1 MLRVDILLTL
11 TCEYANDTT
20 GLSNFTCNSSFI
32 DIMIPSFRRLKTL
45 VQLKTLVFACITGV
59 FAVSLPVDITNIR
72 ITQAEAASTGK
83 SGLPLPRFVSLKSK
97 RVNMRVGPGREFQVV
112 WRYLKTGLPM
122 EIIQEY
128 DNWRKVRDPEGNEGW
143 ILHSLLSSKRTAVI
157 NPWETDPSKGLA
169 SMYLKGSQNTRTVA
183 KLEPWV
189 LAKVEACDDEWCK
202 INVKDVEG
210 YVAKTTIWGVYPD
223 EKIEN

>member
-1 MLRVDILLTL
+1 MT
-11 TCEYANDTT
+11 
-20 GLSNFTCNSSFI
+20 
-32 DIMIPSFRRLKTL
+32 PSFRKLKNIIDCKNL
-45 VQLKTLVFACITGV
+45 ICAGLALAFAATAPAYPI
-59 FAVSLPVDITNIR
+59 NIQGH
-72 ITQAEAASTGK
+72 QALAASTGK

-97 RVNMRVGPGREFQVV
+97 RVNMRVGPSREHKIL
-112 WRYLKTGLPM
+112 WRYLKPGLPM

-143 ILHSLLSSKRTAVI
+143 ILHSLLSGKRTAVI
-157 NPWETDPSKGLA
+157 KPWETDKANGLA
-169 SMYLKGSQNTRTVA
+169 SMHLESSQNTRTIA

-189 LAKVEACDDEWCK
+189 LTKVEACDDEWCRVSVQ
-202 INVKDVEG
+202 NVEG